1 MHADMRIPP
10 KTVQGSTP
18 GGIGA
23 SDRPGL
29 RGLFMWTISA
39 VVMVVLGWVALDT
52 FLNRVR
58 QDVEKAAL
66 KDATQLAHTY
76 AGHIYRSFESVN
88 QIALYTKTGWESS
101 EGRLRLEEVNRE
113 GVFPADTGIFL
124 SILNE
129 DGELVTSTI
138 DSPRRV
144 NVSAQPFFQV
154 HVNSR
159 SDFYI
164 GQVING
170 PFSGLPII
178 PFSRRLTD
186 AAGRFKGIVLVSV
199 QPAYF
204 ISGYDETSLGP
215 QGMLAIVDPQGKP
228 KLVRFGGSVQV
239 PESITLDWRPSFMT
253 SSGSTL
259 FNGETWFRDKRNRYV
274 GWDTTKKY
282 GMIAIAGLDQQS
294 VMATYAQRRRQT
306 ITTAIT
312 ITIIAAIIWAII
324 STLVIRLFRRRLQ
337 FEQMQATYRIA
348 TEAANEGFYTAKP
361 IFNDA
366 RTVEDFQLVD
376 CNERGAAFLRQRR
389 EEVLGKTVREI
400 YHGETRSTI
409 ERVFGLAMLNH
420 HYEGEIDLSTLGHEG
435 PRWALLRIHRLEDHL
450 EVHMRDISETKAHI
464 TALERLGSQD
474 ALTDLPNRH
483 WLTRFLPSAITHAVD
498 RHQQLALLYID
509 LDGFKAVNDTAG
521 HDAGDEAL
529 KHAAERLREAVR
541 PRDHVVRLGGDE
553 FVVILEAI
561 HEPGDAAQVA
571 ERILDAFRPIFKLSQ
586 GMHSIG
592 TSIGIAI
599 APADGNNIDILLSNA
614 DRAMYAVKRG
624 GKRSYRFY
632 HDTRSDDP
640 GSDLDAAE
648 LQEEGLRYAI
658 EHDQFVMYYQPR
670 VSLATRL
677 PSGLEALVRWAH
689 PTRGIIDANKF
700 IPVAV
705 KAQLIARL
713 GRLILKKVVSQ
724 LAYWKEHQHQL
735 LPVSINM
742 CMTQLLDEELI
753 GVLASELAL
762 SGVDANLIAIEVTE
776 SMVVMDRAAV
786 SQAITTLR
794 SMGIRILIDHFGIGS
809 ESLAQIRTL
818 ECDAIKL
825 DPSFVSEL
833 NGSSENN
840 AFCQSIISL
849 AHSLG
854 HRIVAEG
861 VETAEQAR
869 ALSEMQCDEI
879 QGFWVARPQPMSGE
893 LTSLPHV
900 HLG

>member
-1 MHADMRIPP
+1 MDADMRIPP
-10 KTVQGSTP
+10 KTVQGATP
-18 GGIGA
+18 GGI
-23 SDRPGL
+23 STSYWHGL
-29 RGLFMWTISA
+29 HGLFMWTMA
-39 VVMVVLGWVALDT
+39 ALALTVLGWIALGA
-52 FLNRVR
+52 FLDKAGR
-58 QDVEKAAL
+58 DVEKLAL
-66 KDATQLAHTY
+66 QDATQLAHTY

-88 QIALYTKTGWESS
+88 QIALYTKAGWESS
-101 EGRLRLEEVNRE
+101 DGRLRLEQVNRE
-113 GVFPADTGIFL
+113 GVFPAETGIFL
-124 SILNE
+124 SIINE
-129 DGELVTSTI
+129 EGELVTSTI
-138 DSPRRV
+138 QLPRRV
-144 NVSAQPFFQV
+144 NVSAQAFFQA
-154 HVNSR
+154 HVNVK

-170 PFSGLPII
+170 PFSNVPII

-186 AAGRFKGIVLVSV
+186 SAGRFKGIVLVSV

-228 KLVRFGGSVQV
+228 RLVRFGGSVHFL
-239 PESITLDWRPSFMT
+239 ETLNLDWRPSFLT
-253 SSGSTL
+253 ESGSAL
-259 FNGETWFRDKRNRYV
+259 FKGETWFRDKRNRYV

-282 GMIAIAGLDQQS
+282 GMLAIAGLDQQS
-294 VMATYAQRRRQT
+294 VMAGYARRRQQT

-312 ITIIAAIIWAII
+312 ITIVAAIIWAII
-324 STLVIRLFRRRLQ
+324 STLVVRLFRRRMQ

-361 IFNDA
+361 ILNDA
-366 RTVEDFQLVD
+366 KVLEDFQLVD

-400 YHGETRSTI
+400 YHGEIRATI
-409 ERVFGLAMLNH
+409 ERAFGLAMKNH

-450 EVHMRDISETKAHI
+450 AVNMRDISETKAHI

-474 ALTDLPNRH
+474 TLTELPNRH
-483 WLTRFLPSAITHAVD
+483 WLTRFLPSAITHAMD
-498 RHQQLALLYID
+498 QHQQLALLYID

-553 FVVILEAI
+553 FIVILEAI
-561 HEPGDAAQVA
+561 HGPGDAAQVA
-571 ERILDAFRPIFKLSQ
+571 ERILEAFRPIFKLSQ
-586 GMHSIG
+586 GMHSVG

-599 APADGNNIDILLSNA
+599 APADGDNVDALLSNA
-614 DRAMYAVKRG
+614 DSAMYAVKKA
-624 GKRSYRFY
+624 GKRNYRFY
-632 HDTRSDDP
+632 QDTRSE
-640 GSDLDAAE
+640 SLEASA
-648 LQEEGLRYAI
+648 LEEERLLHAI

-670 VSLATRL
+670 VSLATGL
-677 PSGLEALVRWAH
+677 PSGLEALVRWVH
-689 PTRGIIDANKF
+689 PTRGIIEANEF
-700 IPVAV
+700 IPLAIR
-705 KAQLIARL
+705 AQLIARL
-713 GRLILKKVVSQ
+713 GRLVLRKVVSQ
-724 LAYWKEHQHQL
+724 LAYWREHEHSL

-742 CMTQLLDEELI
+742 CTRQLLDDELI
-753 GVLASELAL
+753 GALASELAL
-762 SGVDANLIAIEVTE
+762 SGVDASMIAIEVTE

-825 DPSFVSEL
+825 DPSFVSGL
-833 NGSSENN
+833 SGSARNN
-840 AFCQSIISL
+840 AFCQSIISM

-861 VETAEQAR
+861 VETKEQAR
-869 ALSEMQCDEI
+869 VLSEMQCDEI
-879 QGFWVARPQPMSGE
+879 QGFWVSKPQPMSGE
-893 LTSLPHV
+893 LTSLPHI
-900 HLG
+900 HLE